1 MEVLTREALETMA
14 DQLEASGEYRVVRK
28 MAPRAPL
35 PSPPPGGRLGL
46 VVDVET
52 TGMDVCGAMG

>member
-28 MAPRAPL
+28 LTTRAPL
-35 PSPPPGGRLGL
+35 PSPPPAAGWVWWSTWRRPAW
-46 VVDVET
+46 T
-52 TGMDVCGAMG
+52 CGAMR